1 MSTTSMSE
9 PAAAG
14 AARARGVDGARRE
27 AFLAAER
34 ARYASARPRS
44 AALAGAAGA
53 GSYYAGVPM
62 HWMLDWPL
70 PFPMVIADAQGAT
83 LTDVDG
89 LTLADFCLGDTGSMF
104 GHSPPA
110 VVRALAAQ
118 NGHGFTYMLP
128 TEHALTVGGLLRER
142 FGLPHWQI
150 ATTASDANRFALRVA
165 RAVTDRPRI
174 LVMNG
179 CYHGAVDET
188 YVELD
193 GGRARNRPAL
203 IGQFVDLTEGTRV
216 VEFNDVAALE
226 RALAPCDVA
235 CVITEPV
242 LTNCC
247 MVLPE
252 PGYHAALRRATRATG
267 TLLLID
273 ETHTISSGPGG
284 YTRLHGLEPDLF
296 VLGKPIAGGIPASA
310 WGFSDAIA
318 ASWDRLRREKPPGHS
333 GLGTTLSA
341 NALAMATMHATLAEV
356 MTEAA
361 YAHMEALAA
370 RLQAGLAAAIGG
382 HRLPWH
388 VARVGA
394 RVEFIC
400 APGPL
405 RNGTEAVAAHAP
417 EIEQAIHIGLL
428 NRGCLIAPFH
438 NMMLVCP
445 ATTREQVDQLVAAF
459 GDVAGSLAG

>member
-1 MSTTSMSE
+1 MSE
-9 PAAAG
+9 RGGQATG
-14 AARARGVDGARRE
+14 RERGVDAARRA
-27 AFLAAER
+27 AFVAAER
-34 ARYASARPRS
+34 ARYARERPRS
-44 AALAGAAGA
+44 AALAAATGA

-70 PFPMVIADAQGAT
+70 PFPMVIADAEGAT

-89 LTLADFCLGDTGSMF
+89 RTLADFCLGDTGSMF

-110 VVRALAAQ
+110 VVRALQAQ
-118 NGHGFTYMLP
+118 CGHGFTYMLP
-128 TEHALTVGGLLRER
+128 TEHALAVGDLLRER

-165 RAVTDRPRI
+165 RAVTDRPKI
-174 LVMNG
+174 VVMNG

-188 YVELD
+188 YVDLD
-193 GGRARNRPAL
+193 RGVARNRPAL
-203 IGQFVDLTEGTRV
+203 IGQFIDLTQDTRV

-226 RALAPCDVA
+226 QALAPGDVA

-247 MVLPE
+247 MVLPAA
-252 PGYHAALRRATRATG
+252 GYHAALRRLTRATG
-267 TLLLID
+267 TMLLID
-273 ETHTISSGPGG
+273 ETHTISTGPGG
-284 YTRLHGLEPDLF
+284 YTRARGLEPDLF
-296 VLGKPIAGGIPASA
+296 VVGKPIAGGVPASA

-356 MTEAA
+356 MTDSA
-361 YAHMEALAA
+361 YAHMEAQAA
-370 RLQAGLAAAIGG
+370 RLEAGLATAIRR
-382 HRLPWH
+382 HALPWH

-445 ATTREQVDQLVAAF
+445 ATTPEQVDQLVGAF
-459 GDVAGSLAG
+459 GEVVGALAG

>member
-1 MSTTSMSE
+1 MSD
-9 PAAAG
+9 AGAG
-14 AARARGVDGARRE
+14 AAARDRGVAAAR
-27 AFLAAER
+27 LAAFVRAER
-34 ARYASARPRS
+34 ERYARARPRS
-44 AALAGAAGA
+44 AALVGAGAAG
-53 GSYYAGVPM
+53 YYAGVPM

-70 PFPMVIADAQGAT
+70 PFPPVIADAQGAA

-89 LTLADFCLGDTGSMF
+89 ILLADFCLGDTGSMF

-118 NGHGFTYMLP
+118 TGHGFSYMLP
-128 TEHALTVGGLLRER
+128 TEHALAVGALLRDR
-142 FGLPHWQI
+142 FGLPRWQV
-150 ATTASDANRFALRVA
+150 ATTASDANRFALRLA
-165 RAVTDRPRI
+165 RAVTGRPRI
-174 LVMNG
+174 VVMNG

-193 GGRARNRPAL
+193 GGRARNRPGL
-203 IGQFVDLTEGTRV
+203 IGQFVDLTKDTRV

-226 RALAPCDVA
+226 QALAPGDVA

-247 MVLPE
+247 MVLPD
-252 PGYHAALRRATRATG
+252 PGYHEALRRVTRATG

-273 ETHTISSGPGG
+273 ETHTISTGPGG
-284 YTRLHGLEPDLF
+284 YTRAHGLQPDLF
-296 VLGKPIAGGIPASA
+296 VVGKPIAGGVPASV
-310 WGFSDAIA
+310 WGFSDAVA
-318 ASWDRLRREKPPGHS
+318 ASWDRIRRDKPAGHS

-341 NALAMATMHATLAEV
+341 NALAMATMRATLAEV
-356 MTEAA
+356 MTDDA
-361 YAHMEALAA
+361 YAHMESLAT
-370 RLQAGLAAAIGG
+370 RLAAGLAAAITE
-382 HRLPWH
+382 HALPWH

-405 RNGTEAVAAHAP
+405 RNGTEAAAAHAP
-417 EIEQAIHIGLL
+417 ALEQAVHIGLL

-445 ATTREQVDQLVAAF
+445 ATTVAQVDQLVAAF
-459 GDVAGSLAG
+459 GAVAGALAG

>member
-1 MSTTSMSE
+1 MPETLRGIDRGRL
-9 PAAAG
+9 AAFAIAEAARYG
-14 AARARGVDGARRE
+14 AARPGS
-27 AFLAAER
+27 R
-34 ARYASARPRS
+34 A
-44 AALAGAAGA
+44 LLTQGAAG
-53 GSYYAGVPM
+53 YYAGVPM

-70 PFPMVIADAQGAT
+70 PFPLVVADASGAT

-89 LTLADFCLGDTGSMF
+89 IALADFCLGDTGSMF
-104 GHSPPA
+104 GHSPAP
-110 VVRALAAQ
+110 VLRALAAQ
-118 NGHGFTYMLP
+118 AGHGFTYMLP
-128 TEHALTVGGLLRER
+128 SVHCAAVGRLLQER
-142 FGLPHWQI
+142 FALPHWQV
-150 ATTASDANRFALRVA
+150 ATTASDANRFALRLA
-165 RAVTDRPRI
+165 RAVTGRPKV

-188 YVELD
+188 YVDLAD
-193 GGRARNRPAL
+193 GRARNRPGL
-203 IGQFVDLTEGTRV
+203 IGQFQDLTQGTRI

-226 RALAPCDVA
+226 AELAHGDVA

-242 LTNCC
+242 LTNCS
-247 MVLPE
+247 MVLPA
-252 PGYHAALRRATRATG
+252 PGYHAALRRLTRASG

-273 ETHTISSGPGG
+273 ETHTISTGPGG
-284 YTRLHGLEPDLF
+284 YSRAHGLEPDLF
-296 VLGKPIAGGIPASA
+296 VVGKPIAGGIPASV

-318 ASWDRLRREKPPGHS
+318 ARWDEIRASKAPGHS

-341 NALAMATMHATLAEV
+341 NALAMATMRATLEEV

-370 RLQAGLAAAIGG
+370 RLETGLSATV
-382 HRLPWH
+382 HLHSLPWH

-405 RNGTEAVAAHAP
+405 RNGTDAAAAHAP
-417 EIEQAIHIGLL
+417 ELEQALHIGLL

-438 NMMLVCP
+438 NMMLLCP
-445 ATTREQVDQLVAAF
+445 ATSVAQVDALTGAFGAVVAALR
-459 GDVAGSLAG
+459 G

>member
-1 MSTTSMSE
+1 MSE
-9 PAAAG
+9 AGPRDRGVG
-14 AARARGVDGARRE
+14 AARLA
-27 AFLAAER
+27 AFAAAER
-34 ARYASARPRS
+34 ERYARARPRS
-44 AALAGAAGA
+44 AALVAAGA
-53 GSYYAGVPM
+53 RGYYAGVPM

-70 PFPMVIADAQGAT
+70 PFPLVIADAEGAT

-89 LTLADFCLGDTGSMF
+89 IALADFCLGDTGSMF

-110 VVRALAAQ
+110 VVRALVAQ
-118 NGHGFTYMLP
+118 AGHGFSYMLP
-128 TEHALTVGGLLRER
+128 TEHALAVGELLRQR

-165 RAVTDRPRI
+165 RAATNRPRI
-174 LVMNG
+174 VVMNG

-193 GGRARNRPAL
+193 AGHARNRPAL

-226 RALAPCDVA
+226 RALAPGDVA

-252 PGYHAALRRATRATG
+252 PGYHAALRGATRAAG

-273 ETHTISSGPGG
+273 ETHTISTGPGG
-284 YTRLHGLEPDLF
+284 YTRAHGLEPDLF
-296 VLGKPIAGGIPASA
+296 VVGKPIAGGVPASA

-318 ASWDRLRREKPPGHS
+318 ASWDRMRREKPPGHS

-341 NALAMATMHATLAEV
+341 NALAMATMRATLAEV
-356 MTEAA
+356 MTDEA
-361 YAHMEALAA
+361 YAHMEALAT
-370 RLQAGLAAAIGG
+370 RLAAGLAAAIA
-382 HRLPWH
+382 RLALPWH

-405 RNGTEAVAAHAP
+405 RNGTEAGAAHAP
-417 EIEQAIHIGLL
+417 ALEQAIHLGLL
-428 NRGCLIAPFH
+428 NRGCVIAPFH
-438 NMMLVCP
+438 NMMLLCP
-445 ATTREQVDQLVAAF
+445 ATTREQVDQLVGAF
-459 GDVAGSLAG
+459 GAVAGALAG

>member
-1 MSTTSMSE
+1 MSE
-9 PAAAG
+9 SGTAAAG
-14 AARARGVDGARRE
+14 RERGVDAARRA
-27 AFLAAER
+27 AFTAAER
-34 ARYASARPRS
+34 ARYAGDRPRS
-44 AALAGAAGA
+44 AALAAATGA

-89 LTLADFCLGDTGSMF
+89 HALADFCLGDTGSMF

-118 NGHGFTYMLP
+118 CGHGFTYMLP
-128 TEHALTVGGLLRER
+128 TEHALAVGGLLRER

-165 RAVTDRPRI
+165 RAVTGRPRV

-188 YVELD
+188 YVDLD
-193 GGRARNRPAL
+193 AGRARNRPGL
-203 IGQFVDLTEGTRV
+203 IGQFDDLTVGTRV

-226 RALAPCDVA
+226 RALAPGDVA

-242 LTNCC
+242 LTNCS

-252 PGYHAALRRATRATG
+252 PGYHAALRRITRATG

-284 YTRLHGLEPDLF
+284 YTRAHGLEPDLF
-296 VLGKPIAGGIPASA
+296 VVGKPIAGGVPASA

-318 ASWDRLRREKPPGHS
+318 ASWDRIRREKPPGHS

-361 YAHMEALAA
+361 YAHMEAQAA
-370 RLQAGLAAAIGG
+370 RLEAGLAATIA
-382 HRLPWH
+382 RYALPWH

-405 RNGTEAVAAHAP
+405 RNGTEAAAAHAP
-417 EIEQAIHIGLL
+417 LIEQAIHVGLL

-438 NMMLVCP
+438 NMMLLCP
-445 ATTREQVDQLVAAF
+445 ATTGRQVDQLVGAF
-459 GDVAGSLAG
+459 GAVVGALAG

>member
-1 MSTTSMSE
+1 MSE
-9 PAAAG
+9 ASRGVAT
-14 AARARGVDGARRE
+14 RDRGVDAARLGAF
-27 AFLAAER
+27 ATAER
-34 ARYASARPRS
+34 GRYARARPRS
-44 AALAGAAGA
+44 AALAASGS

-89 LTLADFCLGDTGSMF
+89 LALADFCLGDTGSMF

-118 NGHGFTYMLP
+118 CGHGFTYMLP
-128 TEHALTVGGLLRER
+128 TEHALAVGALLRER

-165 RAVTDRPRI
+165 RGVTRRPRI
-174 LVMNG
+174 VVMNG

-193 GGRARNRPAL
+193 AGRARNRPGL

-216 VEFNDVAALE
+216 IEFNDVAALE
-226 RALAPCDVA
+226 RALAPGDVA

-242 LTNCC
+242 LTNCG
-247 MVLPE
+247 MVLPQ
-252 PGYHAALRRATRATG
+252 PGYHAALRRATRAAG
-267 TLLLID
+267 ALLLID

-284 YTRLHGLEPDLF
+284 YTRAHGLQPDLF
-296 VLGKPIAGGIPASA
+296 VVGKPIAGGVAASA

-318 ASWDRLRREKPPGHS
+318 ASWDRIRREKPPGHS

-341 NALAMATMHATLAEV
+341 NALAMATMRATLAEV
-356 MTEAA
+356 MTGAA
-361 YAHMEALAA
+361 YAHMEELAA
-370 RLQAGLAAAIGG
+370 RLEAGLAAAIAR
-382 HRLPWH
+382 HALPWH

-405 RNGTEAVAAHAP
+405 RNGTEATLAHAP
-417 EIEQAIHIGLL
+417 AIEQAIHVGLL

-445 ATTREQVDQLVAAF
+445 ATTRDQVDQLVAAF
-459 GDVAGSLAG
+459 GEVLGALAG

>member
-1 MSTTSMSE
+1 MSTTSMPEAGMFDSDLVE
-9 PAAAG
+9 RGIAVRRVAAFRAGESDRYVRARPKSQSLAAATTSG
-14 AARARGVDGARRE
+14 
-27 AFLAAER
+27 
-34 ARYASARPRS
+34 
-44 AALAGAAGA
+44 
-53 GSYYAGVPM
+53 YYAGVPM

-70 PFPMVIADAQGAT
+70 PFPLIVAEAQDAS

-89 LTLADFCLGDTGSMF
+89 HVLADFCLGDTGAMF
-104 GHSPPA
+104 GHSPAA
-110 VVRALAAQ
+110 VVRALATQSTRGLA
-118 NGHGFTYMLP
+118 YMLP
-128 TEHALTVGGLLRER
+128 TEHSIAVGSLLRER
-142 FGLPHWQI
+142 FGLPNWQI

-165 RAVTDRPRI
+165 RAVTDRPKV

-179 CYHGAVDET
+179 CYHGSVDET
-188 YVELD
+188 YVGLD
-193 GGRARNRPAL
+193 GGWPSNKPAL
-203 IGQFVDLTEGTRV
+203 IGQFVDLTQTTRV

-226 RALAPCDVA
+226 RELAHRDVA

-252 PGYHAALRRATRATG
+252 PGYHAALRNLTRATG

-273 ETHTISSGPGG
+273 ETHTISTGPAG
-284 YTRLHGLEPDLF
+284 YCGLHGLEPDIF

-318 ASWDRLRREKPPGHS
+318 ASWDRLRREKPAGHS

-341 NALAMATMHATLAEV
+341 NALAMATMRATLTEV
-356 MTEAA
+356 MTAAA
-361 YAHMEALAA
+361 YRHMDALAE
-370 RLQAGLAAAIGG
+370 RLAAGLSAVVS
-382 HRLPWH
+382 RYQLPWH

-405 RNGTEAVAAHAP
+405 RNGAEGARAHAP
-417 EIEQAIHIGLL
+417 ELEQAIHIGLL
-428 NRGCLIAPFH
+428 NRGCVIAPFH

-445 ATTREQVDQLVAAF
+445 TTTQSQVDQLVAAF
-459 GDVAGSLAG
+459 GAVVELLAG

>member
-1 MSTTSMSE
+1 MSE
-9 PAAAG
+9 AGAAG
-14 AARARGVDGARRE
+14 AGRERGVPAARRT
-27 AFLAAER
+27 AFAAAER
-34 ARYASARPRS
+34 ARYARARPRS
-44 AALAGAAGA
+44 AALAAGGGA

-110 VVRALAAQ
+110 VVRAVAAQ

-128 TEHALTVGGLLRER
+128 TENALAVGELLRRR

-150 ATTASDANRFALRVA
+150 ATTASDANRFALRLA

-174 LVMNG
+174 VVMNG

-188 YVELD
+188 YVDLD
-193 GGRARNRPAL
+193 AGRARNRPAL
-203 IGQFVDLTEGTRV
+203 IGQFTDLTADTRV

-226 RALAPCDVA
+226 RALAPGDVA

-252 PGYHAALRRATRATG
+252 PGYHAALRRLTRAAG

-284 YTRLHGLEPDLF
+284 YSRAHGLEPDLF
-296 VLGKPIAGGIPASA
+296 VVGKPIAGGIAASA

-318 ASWDRLRREKPPGHS
+318 AGWDRIRGEKPPGHS

-341 NALAMATMHATLAEV
+341 NALAMATMRATLAEV
-356 MTEAA
+356 MTDDA
-361 YAHMEALAA
+361 YAHMEAQAA
-370 RLQAGLAAAIGG
+370 RLEAGLAAAIAR

-405 RNGTEAVAAHAP
+405 RDGAAAAAAHAP
-417 EIEQAIHIGLL
+417 EIEQAVHLGLL

-445 ATTREQVDQLVAAF
+445 ATTAAQVDHLVGAF
-459 GDVAGSLAG
+459 AEVVGALAG